1 MKIGQR
7 SLLGYLPAQVIK
19 CVLDGKIKENQKYP
33 FDIPMK
39 TVSLFAD
46 ISGFTKLS
54 EKFSKKGRRGPEFLA
69 FCLNRYMELL
79 INIIG
84 KNGGDIFK
92 FAGDALLVIWPASE
106 NNDLEEYSVRAF
118 HCAKQIQ
125 KKLNNL
131 DMGIG
136 NRLCVKVGL
145 GVGDCSIFYVGGTFK
160 RSEYLI
166 VGSAMKQA
174 CSAECH
180 ATQGGQIIVSEKMH
194 FYLDNYFKFKKCE
207 KDMAHLDADDMAY
220 FLYLEDKEIKYKKI
234 QIKAE
239 ALLMRTKFNQEKL
252 ANNTNIL
259 RTFVPAAITG
269 YLDIEMENWCKEL
282 RLLTIMFI
290 QLSVDLKDTETLKG
304 REKIQNVVSTVQ
316 VCVYKTRGSL
326 NKFLMDDKGSVMLCC
341 WGLPPFST
349 PDDSVRAV
357 YSANLILKEL
367 KEKYEV
373 KALIGITTGCCFT
386 GVCGSSGGRR
396 EYSLLGEIVN
406 LSARYMQTA
415 IMIYE
420 AQKENPEFSEHKGK
434 KSIFLCEK
442 TKNLIQNKIFCEFR
456 ISYQLKG
463 FSVKFNHYS
472 PIDEGKIRK
481 ITIDSIY
488 QLIKTHKNNKTNEKI
503 NKGFEPEPVNDNII
517 GLESEK
523 KTINEKFQEVL
534 KTKES
539 RAILITG
546 IIGSGKSFLVR
557 NQLIEI
563 MKKNSEHQIMQN
575 IDKILFIS
583 NQSPITHTIQM
594 NGFQDCMRKMHAA
607 IAAKRAEKNR
617 NDAKNEADYLYEM
630 IVSSNNQ
637 RFLRYI
643 AEILACDL
651 SKYYSEENQ
660 GPKVDAKTM
669 ALSGDPFFS
678 PISYEHNKEEL
689 TKLSDFFVKLVMEY
703 QNLILKNKLPII
715 LVVEDSQMLDGL
727 SVRFIMDM
735 LFRFT
740 RNDIKNIFLV
750 CTFQSL
756 VCDLKDN
763 EKEKY
768 LILNKDLNETFNSYG
783 TIIEMKPFMKIEDV
797 AELIKDNVKYFHP
810 DEETEKAK
818 KEGENTKR
826 NKSGSEDGKDDYIKI
841 NLDNI
846 PDEVIKALL
855 PLCIKGSPLFIIEL
869 AQALI
874 DQEYILVENGHK
886 LVLSEEF
893 KTMIE
898 LRDFRKIKI
907 PFIIEKVLGNII
919 DSLKCM
925 EIIILKQASV
935 IGNIFD
941 IDILTDLLSTFSTNF
956 DDLFEAIRNFE
967 AFGIIEVLY
976 DLKPKHLVAMFS
988 IPLMREVLYQRL
1000 LVEQRCDIHS
1010 RVARKMEFSKYS
1022 YMPKKTEYEILKN
1035 HLEASEST
1043 LMKSIE
1049 DDNMNKTSDRV
1060 NGNLANRKILITK
1073 DIIEKLKIV
1082 DLKITSS
1089 YSEIKKQFMPMLLS
1103 AKITKKDEHGG
1114 KVEER
1119 FAVLTNKKLCY
1130 YYNENNYNDNSEP
1143 LASFFLKDI
1152 YQITILSR
1160 DQIDDKNY
1168 YLEIKV
1174 SAWYKKSELKEDRDF
1189 IIGFA
1194 TPEETS
1200 KWEIALNFLRIK
1212 NMYDE
1217 FTSNFGMI
1225 QLPLNNEFS
1234 LIENKKYKR
1243 KLNIKPRDP
1252 RDYKAG
1258 GAMNQNQKEFKEEMD
1273 GKKKGLEKNG
1283 IKGNVGRKKTI
1294 TNNTLIP
1301 DQEKE
1306 KIEKKNLNCVDT
1318 NAKEIF
1324 KYGFGLFLAIIQ
1336 DSISTQKVDYSYV
1349 PRHICVKENKA
1360 FYEKGNL
1367 NYDDNSHSGQDS

>member
-1 MKIGQR
+1 MKVGQR

-54 EKFSKKGRRGPEFLA
+54 EKFSKKGRKGPEFLA

-106 NNDLEEYSVRAF
+106 SNDLEEYAVRSF

-136 NRLCVKVGL
+136 NRLSVKVGL
-145 GVGDCSIFYVGGTFK
+145 GFGDCSIFYVGGTFK

-166 VGSAMKQA
+166 VGPAMKQA

-180 ATQGGQIIVSEKMH
+180 ATQGGQIIISEKMYN
-194 FYLDNYFKFKKCE
+194 YLEKYFNFKKCD
-207 KDMAHLDADDMAY
+207 KDMAHLDSDDMAY
-220 FLYLEDKEIKYKKI
+220 YLYLEDKDIKFRKI
-234 QIKAE
+234 QVKAE

-269 YLDIEMENWCKEL
+269 YLDIEQENWCKET

-349 PDDSVRAV
+349 ADDSVRAV

-367 KEKYEV
+367 KEKYDV

-386 GVCGSSGGRR
+386 GVCGSAGGRR

-420 AQKENPEFSEHKGK
+420 AQKENPEFIEHKGK

-463 FSVKFNHYS
+463 FSIKFNHYS

-488 QLIKTHKNNKTNEKI
+488 QLIKTHKNNKINEK
-503 NKGFEPEPVNDNII
+503 NNRGFESDIVNDNLI
-517 GLESEK
+517 GLENEK
-523 KTINEKFQEVL
+523 RIINENFAEVL
-534 KTKES
+534 SSKVSKG
-539 RAILITG
+539 ILITG
-546 IIGSGKSFLVR
+546 IIGSGKSFLIR
-557 NQLIEI
+557 NQIIDI
-563 MKKNSEHQIMQN
+563 MRKYSDNNIGQN

-594 NGFQDCMRKMHAA
+594 NGFQEGMRKMYSALL
-607 IAAKRAEKNR
+607 AKRTEKN
-617 NDAKNEADYLYEM
+617 KNRHSQEESDFLYEM
-630 IVSSNNQ
+630 ISSSNNT
-637 RFLRYI
+637 RYLRYI
-643 AEILACDL
+643 ADILGCDL
-651 SKYYSEENQ
+651 SKYYTEENQ
-660 GPKVDAKTM
+660 GPTVDSKTM

-678 PISYEHNKEEL
+678 PINYEHNKDEL
-689 TKLSDFFVKLVMEY
+689 TKLSDFFVKLILEY
-703 QNLILKNKLPII
+703 QNQILKNKLPII
-715 LVVEDSQMLDGL
+715 LVVEDSQQLDGL
-727 SVRFIMDM
+727 SVRFIMDI

-740 RNDIKNIFLV
+740 RGDLKNIFLV

-768 LILNKDLNETFNSYG
+768 LPLNKDLNETFISYG

-797 AELIKDNVKYFHP
+797 AELIKENIRYYHRDDDNMKN
-810 DEETEKAK
+810 K
-818 KEGENTKR
+818 KESINKR
-826 NKSGSEDGKDDYIKI
+826 NKSDNDEAKDDYIKI

-874 DQEYILVENGHK
+874 DQGFIFVKDGHK
-886 LVLSEEF
+886 LELSEEF
-893 KTMIE
+893 KTMLT
-898 LRDFRKIKI
+898 LRDYRKLKI

-919 DSLKCM
+919 DALKCM

-941 IDILTDLLSTFSTNF
+941 IDILSDLLSTFSTNF

-1000 LVEQRCDIHS
+1000 LVEQKSDIHS

-1022 YMPKKTEYEILKN
+1022 YMPKKIEYEILKR
-1035 HLEASEST
+1035 HLEASENT
-1043 LMKSIE
+1043 LMTSLEE
-1049 DDNMNKTSDRV
+1049 DNINKNSDRI

-1089 YSEIKKQFMPMLLS
+1089 YSEIKKQFMPMLLD
-1103 AKITKKDEHGG
+1103 ANITKKDEHGG
-1114 KVEER
+1114 KVEKR
-1119 FAVLTNKKLCY
+1119 YAVLTNKKFCY

-1160 DQIDDKNY
+1160 DQFDEKNF

-1174 SAWYKKSELKEDRDF
+1174 SSWYKKSEPKEDRDF
-1189 IIGFA
+1189 IIGFG
-1194 TPEETS
+1194 TPEEMS

-1234 LIENKKYKR
+1234 LIESK
-1243 KLNIKPRDP
+1243 NIKPRD
-1252 RDYKAG
+1252 YKLG
-1258 GAMNQNQKEFKEEMD
+1258 GVLVQHSKELKEDIDE
-1273 GKKKGLEKNG
+1273 KKKGLDKNG
-1283 IKGNVGRKKTI
+1283 INGKNLGRKKTI

-1306 KIEKKNLNCVDT
+1306 KTEKKNLNCVDK
-1318 NAKEIF
+1318 NSKEIF

-1336 DSISTQKVDYSYV
+1336 DSISTQKVDYSCA
-1349 PRHICVKENKA
+1349 PKHIAIKENKP
-1360 FYEKGNL
+1360 FYDKDKDNLENSFSGN
-1367 NYDDNSHSGQDS
+1367 DS

>member
-1 MKIGQR
+1 MKVGQR

-54 EKFSKKGRRGPEFLA
+54 EKFSKKGRKGPEFLA

-136 NRLCVKVGL
+136 NRLSVKVGL
-145 GVGDCSIFYVGGTFK
+145 GFGDCSIFYVGGTFK

-166 VGSAMKQA
+166 VGPAMKQA

-194 FYLDNYFKFKKCE
+194 NYLEKYFKFKKCD

-220 FLYLEDKEIKYKKI
+220 YLYLEDKDIKFRKI
-234 QIKAE
+234 QVKAE

-269 YLDIEMENWCKEL
+269 YLDIEQENWCKET

-349 PDDSVRAV
+349 ADDSVRAV

-367 KEKYEV
+367 KEKYDV

-420 AQKENPEFSEHKGK
+420 AQKENPEFIEHKGK

-442 TKNLIQNKIFCEFR
+442 TKNLIQNKIFSEFR
-456 ISYQLKG
+456 ISVQLKG
-463 FSVKFNHYS
+463 FSIKFNHYS

-488 QLIKTHKNNKTNEKI
+488 QLIKTHKNNKTNEK
-503 NKGFEPEPVNDNII
+503 NNRGFESDTVNDNII
-517 GLESEK
+517 GLENEK
-523 KTINEKFQEVL
+523 KIINEKFEEVL

-539 RAILITG
+539 KAILITG
-546 IIGSGKSFLVR
+546 IIGSGKSFLIR
-557 NQLIEI
+557 NQLIDI
-563 MKKNSEHQIMQN
+563 MRKYSDNQIVQN

-594 NGFQDCMRKMHAA
+594 NGFQDCMRKMHQALTT
-607 IAAKRAEKNR
+607 KRIEKS
-617 NDAKNEADYLYEM
+617 KNNPQDEKEFLYDM
-630 IVSSNNQ
+630 INNTNNT
-637 RFLRYI
+637 RYLRYI
-643 AEILACDL
+643 SDILGCDL
-651 SKYYSEENQ
+651 SKYYTEENQ
-660 GPKVDAKTM
+660 GPTVDAKTM

-678 PISYEHNKEEL
+678 PINYENNKDEL
-689 TKLSDFFVKLVMEY
+689 TKLSDFFVKLVLEY
-703 QNLILKNKLPII
+703 QSQILKNKLPII
-715 LVVEDSQMLDGL
+715 LVVEDSQQLDGL
-727 SVRFIMDM
+727 SVRFIMDI

-740 RNDIKNIFLV
+740 RGDLKNIFLI
-750 CTFQSL
+750 CTFQTL

-768 LILNKDLNETFNSYG
+768 LPLNKDLNETFVSYG

-797 AELIKDNVKYFHP
+797 AELIKDNIKFYHR
-810 DEETEKAK
+810 DEQTEKKESDNK
-818 KEGENTKR
+818 KDKTCVDD
-826 NKSGSEDGKDDYIKI
+826 NKNDHIKI

-846 PDEVIKALL
+846 PEEVIKALL

-874 DQEYILVENGHK
+874 DQGFILVKNGHI
-886 LVLSEEF
+886 LELSEEF
-893 KTMIE
+893 KTMLT
-898 LRDFRKIKI
+898 LRDYRKIKI

-919 DSLKCM
+919 DALKCM
-925 EIIILKQASV
+925 QIIILKQASV

-941 IDILTDLLSTFSTNF
+941 IDILSDLLSTFSTNF
-956 DDLFEAIRNFE
+956 DDLLEAIRNFE
-967 AFGIIEVLY
+967 AFGIIEILY

-1000 LVEQRCDIHS
+1000 LVEQKSDIHS

-1022 YMPKKTEYEILKN
+1022 YMPKKIEYEILKS

-1043 LMKSIE
+1043 LMTSLEE
-1049 DDNMNKTSDRV
+1049 DNRNKNSDKI
-1060 NGNLANRKILITK
+1060 NGNLGNRKILITK
-1073 DIIEKLKIV
+1073 EIIEKLKIV

-1089 YSEIKKQFMPMLLS
+1089 YSEIKKQFMPMLLD
-1103 AKITKKDEHGG
+1103 ATIIKKDEHGG
-1114 KVEER
+1114 KVEIR
-1119 FAVLTNKKLCY
+1119 YAVLTNKKFCY
-1130 YYNENNYNDNSEP
+1130 YYNEKNYNDNSEP

-1160 DQIDDKNY
+1160 DQFDEKNF

-1174 SAWYKKSELKEDRDF
+1174 SSWYKKSELKEDRDF
-1189 IIGFA
+1189 IIGFSTA
-1194 TPEETS
+1194 EEMS

-1234 LIENKKYKR
+1234 LIESKKYKR
-1243 KLNIKPRDP
+1243 KLNIKT
-1252 RDYKAG
+1252 RDYKLG
-1258 GAMNQNQKEFKEEMD
+1258 GALMNYSKEYKEEMD
-1273 GKKKGLEKNG
+1273 GKKKMVDKNG
-1283 IKGNVGRKKTI
+1283 INGKNVGRKKTI

-1306 KIEKKNLNCVDT
+1306 KTEKKNLNCVDT

-1336 DSISTQKVDYSYV
+1336 ESISTQKVDYSCA
-1349 PRHICVKENKA
+1349 PRHIAIKENKP
-1360 FYEKGNL
+1360 FYDKDVEHDENSFSGN
-1367 NYDDNSHSGQDS
+1367 DS

>member
-1 MKIGQR
+1 MKVGQR

-33 FDIPMK
+33 FDVPMK

-92 FAGDALLVIWPASE
+92 FAGDALLVIWPSSE

-166 VGSAMKQA
+166 VGPAMKQA

-180 ATQGGQIIVSEKMH
+180 ATQGGQIIVSEKMYN
-194 FYLDNYFKFKKCE
+194 YLEKYFKFKKCD

-220 FLYLEDKEIKYKKI
+220 YLYLEDKSIKFRKI
-234 QIKAE
+234 QVKAE

-349 PDDSVRAV
+349 ADDSVRAV

-367 KEKYEV
+367 KEKYDV

-420 AQKENPEFSEHKGK
+420 AQKENPEFIEHKGK

-442 TKNLIQNKIFCEFR
+442 TKNLIQNKIFSEFR

-488 QLIKTHKNNKTNEKI
+488 QLIKTHKNNKTNEK
-503 NKGFEPEPVNDNII
+503 NNRGFEPDTVNDNVI
-517 GLESEK
+517 GLENEK
-523 KTINEKFQEVL
+523 RIINEKFEEVMT
-534 KTKES
+534 KKES

-546 IIGSGKSFLVR
+546 IIGSGKSFLIR

-563 MKKNSEHQIMQN
+563 MRKNSEHQIMQN

-594 NGFQDCMRKMHAA
+594 NGFQEIMRKMYSA
-607 IAAKRAEKNR
+607 IVAKRAEKNKNK
-617 NDAKNEADYLYEM
+617 NDLPDESEYLYEM
-630 IVSSNNQ
+630 IVNSNNIKY
-637 RFLRYI
+637 LRYI
-643 AEILACDL
+643 AEILVVNL

-660 GPKVDAKTM
+660 IPEDDPKTM
-669 ALSGDPFFS
+669 ALSGDSFFS
-678 PISYEHNKEEL
+678 PISYEHNKDEL
-689 TKLSDFFVKLVMEY
+689 TKLSDFFVKLIYEY
-703 QNLILKNKLPII
+703 QNVILKNKLPII
-715 LVVEDSQMLDGL
+715 LVIEDSQQLDGL
-727 SVRFIMDM
+727 SVRFIMD
-735 LFRFT
+735 LLLRFKMGY
-740 RNDIKNIFLV
+740 IKNIFLV

-768 LILNKDLNETFNSYG
+768 LGLNKDLNETFMSIG

-797 AELIKDNVKYFHP
+797 AELIKDNIKYYHL
-810 DEETEKAK
+810 DEETEKSK
-818 KEGENTKR
+818 KQMENNK
-826 NKSGSEDGKDDYIKI
+826 NKKSGGDGKDDYIKI
-841 NLDNI
+841 NLDTI
-846 PDEVIKALL
+846 PDEVIKSIL

-869 AQALI
+869 TQALI
-874 DQEYILVENGHK
+874 DQEYILVKNGHI
-886 LVLSEEF
+886 LELSEEF
-893 KTMIE
+893 NTMKN
-898 LRDFRKIKI
+898 LRDYRKIKI

-919 DSLKCM
+919 DALKCM

-941 IDILTDLLSTFSTNF
+941 IDILSDLLSTFSTNF

-967 AFGIIEVLY
+967 SFGIIEVLY

-1022 YMPKKTEYEILKN
+1022 YMPKKIEYEILKR

-1043 LMKSIE
+1043 LMTSIE
-1049 DDNMNKTSDRV
+1049 EDNMNRTTDRI

-1089 YSEIKKQFMPMLLS
+1089 YSEIKKQFMPMLLD

-1114 KVEER
+1114 KVEIR
-1119 FAVLTNKKLCY
+1119 YAVLTNKKFCY
-1130 YYNENNYNDNSEP
+1130 YYNESNYNDNSEP

-1160 DQIDDKNY
+1160 DQFDEKNF

-1174 SAWYKKSELKEDRDF
+1174 SSWYKKSEPKEDRDF
-1189 IIGFA
+1189 IIGFG
-1194 TPEETS
+1194 TQEEMS

-1234 LIENKKYKR
+1234 LIESKKYKR
-1243 KLNIKPRDP
+1243 KLNIKPRD
-1252 RDYKAG
+1252 YKLG
-1258 GAMNQNQKEFKEEMD
+1258 GGLMQHSKEFKEEMD
-1273 GKKKGLEKNG
+1273 GKKKMLEKNG

-1306 KIEKKNLNCVDT
+1306 KTEKKNLNCVDT

-1336 DSISTQKVDYSYV
+1336 ESISTQKVDYSCA
-1349 PRHICVKENKA
+1349 PNHIAIKENKV
-1360 FYEKGNL
+1360 FYDKNNL
-1367 NYDDNSHSGQDS
+1367 NRDENSLSGNDS

>member
-1 MKIGQR
+1 MKVGQR

-33 FDIPMK
+33 FDVPMK

-54 EKFSKKGRRGPEFLA
+54 EKFSKKGRKGPEFLA

-136 NRLCVKVGL
+136 NRLSVKVGL
-145 GVGDCSIFYVGGTFK
+145 GFGDCSIFYVGGTFK

-166 VGSAMKQA
+166 VGPAMKQA

-180 ATQGGQIIVSEKMH
+180 ATQGGQIIVSEKMYN
-194 FYLDNYFKFKKCE
+194 YLEKYFKFEKCE
-207 KDMAHLDADDMAY
+207 KDMAHIDSDDMAY
-220 FLYLEDKEIKYKKI
+220 YLYLEDKEIKFRKI
-234 QIKAE
+234 QVKAE

-269 YLDIEMENWCKEL
+269 YLDIEMENWCKET

-349 PDDSVRAV
+349 ADDSVRAV

-367 KEKYEV
+367 KEKYDV

-386 GVCGSSGGRR
+386 GVCGSAGGRR

-420 AQKENPEFSEHKGK
+420 NQKENPEFIEHKGK

-463 FSVKFNHYS
+463 FSIKFNHYS

-481 ITIDSIY
+481 ISIDSIY

-503 NKGFEPEPVNDNII
+503 NRGFESDMVNDNII
-517 GLESEK
+517 GLENEKRIINDKFEEVLTEK
-523 KTINEKFQEVL
+523 KSEG
-534 KTKES
+534 
-539 RAILITG
+539 ILITG
-546 IIGSGKSFLVR
+546 IIGSGKSFLIR
-557 NQLIEI
+557 NQIIDI
-563 MKKNSEHQIMQN
+563 MRKYSDKPIVQN

-594 NGFQDCMRKMHAA
+594 NGFQEAMRKMFSAL
-607 IAAKRAEKNR
+607 AAKIMEKNKSQ
-617 NDAKNEADYLYEM
+617 NDPNAESDYLYEM
-630 IVSSNNQ
+630 IDSTNNT
-637 RFLRYI
+637 RHLRYI
-643 AEILACDL
+643 ADILGYNM
-651 SKYYSEENQ
+651 SRFYNEENESLT
-660 GPKVDAKTM
+660 VDAKTM

-678 PISYEHNKEEL
+678 PINYENNKDDL
-689 TKLSDFFVKLVMEY
+689 TRLSDFFIKLVMEY
-703 QNLILKNKLPII
+703 QNQILKHKLPII
-715 LVVEDSQMLDGL
+715 FIVEDSQQLDGL
-727 SVRFIMDM
+727 SVRFVMDI
-735 LFRFT
+735 LLRFKIG
-740 RNDIKNIFLV
+740 DVKNIFMI

-768 LILNKDLNETFNSYG
+768 LPLNKDLNETFLSCG
-783 TIIEMKPFMKIEDV
+783 TVIEMKPFMKIEEV
-797 AELIKDNVKYFHP
+797 AELIKDNIKYYHR
-810 DEETEKAK
+810 DDDLEKAK
-818 KEGENTKR
+818 KEENKK
-826 NKSGSEDGKDDYIKI
+826 NKGGDNGKDDYIKI
-841 NLDNI
+841 NLDDI

-874 DQEYILVENGHK
+874 DQGFILVKDGHR
-886 LVLSEEF
+886 LQLSEEF
-893 KTMIE
+893 VTMKN
-898 LRDFRKIKI
+898 LRDYRKIKI

-919 DSLKCM
+919 DALKCM

-941 IDILTDLLSTFSTNF
+941 IDILSDLLSLFSTNF
-956 DDLFEAIRNFE
+956 DDLLEAIRNFE
-967 AFGIIEVLY
+967 TFGIIEVLY

-1000 LVEQRCDIHS
+1000 LVEQKSDIHS

-1022 YMPKKTEYEILKN
+1022 YMAKKIEYEILKR

-1043 LMKSIE
+1043 LMTSLEE
-1049 DDNMNKTSDRV
+1049 DNINKNSDRI

-1089 YSEIKKQFMPMLLS
+1089 YSEIKKQFMPMLLD
-1103 AKITKKDEHGG
+1103 ATITKKDEHGG
-1114 KVEER
+1114 KVEIR
-1119 FAVLTNKKLCY
+1119 YAVLTNKKFCY
-1130 YYNENNYNDNSEP
+1130 YYNVDNYNDNSEP

-1160 DQIDDKNY
+1160 DQFDEKNF

-1174 SAWYKKSELKEDRDF
+1174 SSWYKKSEPKEDRDF
-1189 IIGFA
+1189 IIGFS
-1194 TPEETS
+1194 TPEEMS
-1200 KWEIALNFLRIK
+1200 NWEIALNFLRIK

-1234 LIENKKYKR
+1234 LIESKKYKR
-1243 KLNIKPRDP
+1243 KLNIKPRD
-1252 RDYKAG
+1252 YKLG
-1258 GAMNQNQKEFKEEMD
+1258 GVLMQHSKEFKEE
-1273 GKKKGLEKNG
+1273 KKGMDKNMVNG
-1283 IKGNVGRKKTI
+1283 KNVGRKKTI

-1306 KIEKKNLNCVDT
+1306 KTEKKNLNCVDT

-1336 DSISTQKVDYSYV
+1336 ESISNQKVEYSRA
-1349 PRHICVKENKA
+1349 PRHIAVKENKA
-1360 FYEKGNL
+1360 FYDKNNPHEENSFSGN
-1367 NYDDNSHSGQDS
+1367 DS

>member
-1 MKIGQR
+1 MKVGQR

-54 EKFSKKGRRGPEFLA
+54 EKFSKKGRKGPEFLA

-106 NNDLEEYSVRAF
+106 NNDLEEYAVRAF

-136 NRLCVKVGL
+136 NRLSVKVGL
-145 GVGDCSIFYVGGTFK
+145 GFGDCSIFYVGGTFK

-166 VGSAMKQA
+166 VGPAMKQA

-180 ATQGGQIIVSEKMH
+180 ATQGGQIIISEKM
-194 FYLDNYFKFKKCE
+194 FNYLEKYFIFAKCD
-207 KDMAHLDADDMAY
+207 KDLAHLDSDDMAY
-220 FLYLEDKEIKYKKI
+220 FLYEKDKEIKFRKI
-234 QIKAE
+234 QVKAE
-239 ALLMRTKFNQEKL
+239 ALLMRTKFSQEKL

-269 YLDIEMENWCKEL
+269 YLDIEQENWCKET

-349 PDDSVRAV
+349 ADDSVRAV

-367 KEKYEV
+367 KEKYDV

-420 AQKENPEFSEHKGK
+420 AQKENPEFIEHKGK

-488 QLIKTHKNNKTNEKI
+488 QLIKTHKNNKINEK
-503 NKGFEPEPVNDNII
+503 NNRGFESDIVNDNII
-517 GLESEK
+517 GLE
-523 KTINEKFQEVL
+523 NEKRIINNEFEEVL
-534 KTKES
+534 SKKIS
-539 RAILITG
+539 KGILITG
-546 IIGSGKSFLVR
+546 IIGSGKSFLIR
-557 NQLIEI
+557 NQIIDI
-563 MKKNSEHQIMQN
+563 MRKHSDNHIGQN

-594 NGFQDCMRKMHAA
+594 NGFQECMRKMYSALL
-607 IAAKRAEKNR
+607 AKRAEKNKS
-617 NDAKNEADYLYEM
+617 KNSQEESNFLYEM
-630 IVSSNNQ
+630 INSSNNT
-637 RFLRYI
+637 RYLRYI
-643 AEILACDL
+643 ADILGCDL
-651 SKYYSEENQ
+651 SRYYSEENQ
-660 GPKVDAKTM
+660 GPTVDAKTM

-678 PISYEHNKEEL
+678 PINYEHNKDEL
-689 TKLSDFFVKLVMEY
+689 SKLSDFFVKLILEY
-703 QNLILKNKLPII
+703 QNQILKNKLPII
-715 LVVEDSQMLDGL
+715 FVVEDSQQLDGL
-727 SVRFIMDM
+727 SVRFVMDI
-735 LFRFT
+735 LFRFA
-740 RNDIKNIFLV
+740 REDLKNIFLI

-768 LILNKDLNETFNSYG
+768 LPLNKDLNETFLAYG

-797 AELIKDNVKYFHP
+797 RELIKENIRYYHRDDDNIKN
-810 DEETEKAK
+810 K
-818 KEGENTKR
+818 KEPINKR
-826 NKSGSEDGKDDYIKI
+826 NKSDNDEAKDDYIKI
-841 NLDNI
+841 NLDDI
-846 PDEVIKALL
+846 PDEIIKALL

-874 DQEYILVENGHK
+874 DQGLIFVKDGHK
-886 LVLSEEF
+886 LELSEEF
-893 KTMIE
+893 KTMLT
-898 LRDFRKIKI
+898 LRDYRKLKI
-907 PFIIEKVLGNII
+907 PFIIEKVLGNIV
-919 DSLKCM
+919 DALKCM

-941 IDILTDLLSTFSTNF
+941 IDILSDLLSTFSTNF

-1000 LVEQRCDIHS
+1000 LVEQKSDIHS

-1022 YMPKKTEYEILKN
+1022 YMPKKIEYEILKR
-1035 HLEASEST
+1035 HLEASENT
-1043 LMKSIE
+1043 LMTSLEE
-1049 DDNMNKTSDRV
+1049 DNINKTSDRI

-1089 YSEIKKQFMPMLLS
+1089 YSEIKKQFMPMLLD
-1103 AKITKKDEHGG
+1103 AIITKKDEHGG
-1114 KVEER
+1114 KVEKR
-1119 FAVLTNKKLCY
+1119 YAVLTDKKFCY

-1160 DQIDDKNY
+1160 DQFDEKNF

-1174 SAWYKKSELKEDRDF
+1174 SSWYKKSEPKEDRDF

-1194 TPEETS
+1194 TPEEMS

-1234 LIENKKYKR
+1234 LIESKKYKR
-1243 KLNIKPRDP
+1243 KLNIKPRD
-1252 RDYKAG
+1252 YKLG
-1258 GAMNQNQKEFKEEMD
+1258 GVLVQHSKELKED
-1273 GKKKGLEKNG
+1273 DDKKKGLDKNG
-1283 IKGNVGRKKTI
+1283 IKGNNLGRKKTI

-1306 KIEKKNLNCVDT
+1306 KTEKKNLNCVDK

-1336 DSISTQKVDYSYV
+1336 DSISTQKVDYSCA
-1349 PRHICVKENKA
+1349 PSHIAIRENKPFYDKNKENQENS
-1360 FYEKGNL
+1360 FSGN
-1367 NYDDNSHSGQDS
+1367 DS

>member
-1 MKIGQR
+1 MKVGQR

-19 CVLDGKIKENQKYP
+19 CVLDGVIKENQKYP
-33 FDIPMK
+33 FAVPMK

-54 EKFSKKGRRGPEFLA
+54 EKFSKKGRKGPEFLA

-84 KNGGDIFK
+84 KNVGDIFK

-106 NNDLEEYSVRAF
+106 NNDLAEYSVRAF

-136 NRLCVKVGL
+136 NRLSVKVGL
-145 GVGDCSIFYVGGTFK
+145 GFGDCSIFYGGGTFK

-180 ATQGGQIIVSEKMH
+180 ATQGGQIIVSEKMYE
-194 FYLDNYFKFKKCE
+194 YLKEYFIFQKCDL
-207 KDMAHLDADDMAY
+207 DMAHLDADDM
-220 FLYLEDKEIKYKKI
+220 LYYLYKEDKNILYKNI
-234 QIKAE
+234 QVKAE
-239 ALLMRTKFNQEKL
+239 ALLMRTKFSQEKL

-269 YLDIEMENWCKEL
+269 YLDIEMENWCKET

-290 QLSVDLKDTETLKG
+290 QLSVDLKDTETPKG

-349 PDDSVRAV
+349 ADDSVRAV

-367 KEKYEV
+367 KEKYDV
-373 KALIGITTGCCFT
+373 MALIGITTGCCFT
-386 GVCGSSGGRR
+386 GVCGSAGGRR

-415 IMIYE
+415 IKIYE
-420 AQKENPEFSEHKGK
+420 AEKENPDFIEHKGK

-456 ISYQLKG
+456 ISMQLKG
-463 FSVKFNHYS
+463 FSIKFNHYS

-488 QLIKTHKNNKTNEKI
+488 QLIKTHKNNKTNEK
-503 NKGFEPEPVNDNII
+503 NSRGFESDIVYDNII
-517 GLESEK
+517 GLENEK
-523 KTINEKFQEVL
+523 KIINENFDRVL
-534 KTKES
+534 KKKES
-539 RAILITG
+539 RGILITG
-546 IIGSGKSFLVR
+546 IIGSGKSFLIR
-557 NQLIEI
+557 NQIIEI
-563 MKKNSEHQIMQN
+563 MRKYNDSPIVQN

-594 NGFQDCMRKMHAA
+594 NGFQECMRKMFTSLL
-607 IAAKRAEKNR
+607 AKRAEKIKK
-617 NDAKNEADYLYEM
+617 KNNTQEECDYLYEM
-630 IVSSNNQ
+630 INNTNNT
-637 RFLRYI
+637 RNLRYI
-643 AEILACDL
+643 ADILGTDL
-651 SKYYSEENQ
+651 SKYYTEKNQ
-660 GPKVDAKTM
+660 SPPVDAKTM
-669 ALSGDPFFS
+669 ALSGDPFFA
-678 PISYEHNKEEL
+678 PINYDHNKDEL
-689 TKLSDFFVKLVMEY
+689 TKLSDFFVKLVLEY
-703 QNLILKNKLPII
+703 QNQILKNKLPII
-715 LVVEDSQMLDGL
+715 LVVEDSQQLDGL
-727 SVRFIMDM
+727 SVRFIMDI

-740 RNDIKNIFLV
+740 RGDLKNILLV

-756 VCDLKDN
+756 ICDLKDN

-768 LILNKDLNETFNSYG
+768 LPLNKDLNETFISYG
-783 TIIEMKPFMKIEDV
+783 TIIEMKPFMKIEEV
-797 AELIKDNVKYFHP
+797 AELIKDNIKYYHI
-810 DEETEKAK
+810 DNESVGNK
-818 KEGENTKR
+818 KTNGDDNNKENLV
-826 NKSGSEDGKDDYIKI
+826 KI
-841 NLDNI
+841 NLDTI
-846 PDEVIKALL
+846 PDEVIKDLL
-855 PLCIKGSPLFIIEL
+855 PLCIKGTPLFIIEL
-869 AQALI
+869 TQALI
-874 DQEYILVENGHK
+874 NQGFISVENGHILK
-886 LVLSEEF
+886 LTEQF
-893 KTMIE
+893 KKMKK
-898 LRDFRKIKI
+898 LRDYRKLKI

-919 DSLKCM
+919 DALKCM

-941 IDILTDLLSTFSTNF
+941 IDILSDLLSTFSTNF
-956 DDLFEAIRNFE
+956 DDLLEAIRNFE

-1000 LVEQRCDIHS
+1000 LVEQKSDIHS

-1022 YMPKKTEYEILKN
+1022 YMPKNIEYEILKR

-1043 LMKSIE
+1043 LMTSLEE
-1049 DDNMNKTSDRV
+1049 DNINKNNDRV
-1060 NGNLANRKILITK
+1060 NGNLSNRKILITK

-1089 YSEIKKQFMPMLLS
+1089 YSEIKKQFMPMLLD
-1103 AKITKKDEHGG
+1103 AQITKKDEHGG
-1114 KVEER
+1114 KVEKR
-1119 FAVLTNKKLCY
+1119 YAVLTNKKFCY
-1130 YYNENNYNDNSEP
+1130 YYTEDNYNNNNEP

-1160 DQIDDKNY
+1160 DQFDEKNF

-1174 SAWYKKSELKEDRDF
+1174 SSWYKKSEPKEDRDF
-1189 IIGFA
+1189 IIGFS
-1194 TPEETS
+1194 TPEEMS

-1234 LIENKKYKR
+1234 LFESKKYKR
-1243 KLNIKPRDP
+1243 KLNIKPRD
-1252 RDYKAG
+1252 YKLTG
-1258 GAMNQNQKEFKEEMD
+1258 VMLQHSKELKDEKMLD
-1273 GKKKGLEKNG
+1273 KNG
-1283 IKGNVGRKKTI
+1283 ANLKNLGRKLTI
-1294 TNNTLIP
+1294 TNNILIP

-1306 KIEKKNLNCVDT
+1306 KKEKDNLNCVDK

-1336 DSISTQKVDYSYV
+1336 ESISTQKIDFSGA
-1349 PRHICVKENKA
+1349 PKHIAVKENKL
-1360 FYEKGNL
+1360 FYEKNQLREENSLSGNE
-1367 NYDDNSHSGQDS
+1367 S

>member
-1 MKIGQR
+1 MKVGQR

-145 GVGDCSIFYVGGTFK
+145 GIGECSIFYVGGTFK

-180 ATQGGQIIVSEKMH
+180 ATQGGQIIVSEKMYD
-194 FYLDNYFKFKKCE
+194 YLEKYFKFKKCD

-220 FLYLEDKEIKYKKI
+220 YLYLDDKDKKFRKI
-234 QIKAE
+234 QVKAE

-290 QLSVDLKDTETLKG
+290 QLSVDLKDTESAKG

-367 KEKYEV
+367 KEKYDV

-386 GVCGSSGGRR
+386 GVCGSAGGRR

-420 AQKENPEFSEHKGK
+420 AQKENPEFYEHKGK

-481 ITIDSIY
+481 ISIDSIY
-488 QLIKTHKNNKTNEKI
+488 QLIKTHKNNKINEK
-503 NKGFEPEPVNDNII
+503 NNRTFEPDIINDNII
-517 GLESEK
+517 GLENEK
-523 KTINEKFQEVL
+523 KIINEKFEEVL
-534 KTKES
+534 RTKES

-546 IIGSGKSFLVR
+546 IIGSGKSYLLR
-557 NQLIEI
+557 NQLIEL
-563 MKKNSEHQIMQN
+563 MQKNSDTMIMSN

-594 NGFQDCMRKMHAA
+594 NGFQESMRKMYSALV
-607 IAAKRAEKNR
+607 AKRAEKYKNR
-617 NDAKNEADYLYEM
+617 TDAADESDFIYEM
-630 IVSSNNQ
+630 IQNSNNTKYI
-637 RFLRYI
+637 RYI
-643 AEILACDL
+643 AEILNCNL
-651 SKYYSEENQ
+651 SKYYSSENE
-660 GPKVDAKTM
+660 GPVVDAKTM

-678 PISYEHNKEEL
+678 PINYEHNKDEL
-689 TKLSDFFVKLVMEY
+689 TRLSEFFEKLIVEY
-703 QNLILKNKLPII
+703 QNQILKNKLPLII
-715 LVVEDSQMLDGL
+715 VVEDSQQLDGL
-727 SVRFIMDM
+727 SVRFIMDI
-735 LFRFT
+735 LFKFT
-740 RNDIKNIFLV
+740 RREIRNVFLI

-768 LILNKDLNETFNSYG
+768 LGLNKDLNMTFMSYG

-797 AELIKDNVKYFHP
+797 AELIKDNIKYYHR
-810 DEETEKAK
+810 DEETEKTK
-818 KEGENTKR
+818 KESEM
-826 NKSGSEDGKDDYIKI
+826 NKKKNGTSGNKDDYIKI
-841 NLDNI
+841 NLDTI

-874 DQEYILVENGHK
+874 DQEYILVKDGHI
-886 LVLSEEF
+886 LELSQEF
-893 KTMIE
+893 KTMLD
-898 LRDFRKIKI
+898 LRDYRKIKI

-941 IDILTDLLSTFSTNF
+941 IDILSDLLSTFSTNF

-1000 LVEQRCDIHS
+1000 LVEQRADIHS

-1022 YMPKKTEYEILKN
+1022 YMPKKIEYEILKS
-1035 HLEASEST
+1035 HLEASECT
-1043 LMKSIE
+1043 LMTSIE
-1049 DDNMNKTSDRV
+1049 EDNMNRSADRIS
-1060 NGNLANRKILITK
+1060 GNLANRKILITK

-1089 YSEIKKQFMPMLLS
+1089 YSEIKKQFMPMLLE
-1103 AKITKKDEHGG
+1103 ANITKKDEHGG
-1114 KVEER
+1114 KVEKR
-1119 FAVLTNKKLCY
+1119 YAVLTNKKFCY
-1130 YYNENNYNDNSEP
+1130 YYNENNYIDNSEP

-1160 DQIDDKNY
+1160 DQFDEKSF

-1174 SAWYKKSELKEDRDF
+1174 SSWYKKSEPKEDRDF
-1189 IIGFA
+1189 IIGFSTA
-1194 TPEETS
+1194 EEMS
-1200 KWEIALNFLRIK
+1200 KWEIALNFLRMK

-1234 LIENKKYKR
+1234 LIESKKYKR
-1243 KLNIKPRDP
+1243 KLNIKPRD
-1252 RDYKAG
+1252 YKLG
-1258 GAMNQNQKEFKEEMD
+1258 GVLMQHSKEEMD
-1273 GKKKGLEKNG
+1273 GKKKLMDKNSING
-1283 IKGNVGRKKTI
+1283 KNVGRKKTI

-1306 KIEKKNLNCVDT
+1306 KTEKKNLNTVDT

-1336 DSISTQKVDYSYV
+1336 ESISTQKVDYSCA
-1349 PRHICVKENKA
+1349 PKHIAVEENKV
-1360 FYEKGNL
+1360 FYDKNNEDND
-1367 NYDDNSHSGQDS
+1367 DDNSNSSNDSN

>member
-1 MKIGQR
+1 MKVGQR

-54 EKFSKKGRRGPEFLA
+54 EKFSKKGRKGPEFLA

-106 NNDLEEYSVRAF
+106 NNDLEEYAVRAF

-136 NRLCVKVGL
+136 NRLSVKVGL
-145 GVGDCSIFYVGGTFK
+145 GFGDCSIFYVGGTFK

-166 VGSAMKQA
+166 VGPAMKQA

-180 ATQGGQIIVSEKMH
+180 ATQGGQIIISEKM
-194 FYLDNYFKFKKCE
+194 FNYLEKYFIFAKCD
-207 KDMAHLDADDMAY
+207 KDLAHLDSDDMAY
-220 FLYLEDKEIKYKKI
+220 FLYEKDKEIKFRKI
-234 QIKAE
+234 QVKAE
-239 ALLMRTKFNQEKL
+239 ALLMRTKFSQEKL

-269 YLDIEMENWCKEL
+269 YLDIEQENWCKET

-349 PDDSVRAV
+349 ADDSVRAV

-367 KEKYEV
+367 KEKYDV

-420 AQKENPEFSEHKGK
+420 AQKENPEFIEHKGK

-488 QLIKTHKNNKTNEKI
+488 QLIKTHKNNKINEK
-503 NKGFEPEPVNDNII
+503 NNRGFESDIVNDNII
-517 GLESEK
+517 GLE
-523 KTINEKFQEVL
+523 NEKRIINNEFEEVL
-534 KTKES
+534 SKKIS
-539 RAILITG
+539 KGILITG
-546 IIGSGKSFLVR
+546 IIGSGKSFLIR
-557 NQLIEI
+557 NQIIDI
-563 MKKNSEHQIMQN
+563 MRKHSDSHIGQN

-594 NGFQDCMRKMHAA
+594 NGFQECMRKMYSALL
-607 IAAKRAEKNR
+607 AKRAEKNKS
-617 NDAKNEADYLYEM
+617 KNSQEESNFLYEM
-630 IVSSNNQ
+630 INSSNNT
-637 RFLRYI
+637 RYLRYI
-643 AEILACDL
+643 ADILGCDL
-651 SKYYSEENQ
+651 SRYYSEENQ
-660 GPKVDAKTM
+660 GPTVDAKTM

-678 PISYEHNKEEL
+678 PINYEHNKDEL
-689 TKLSDFFVKLVMEY
+689 SKLSDFFVKLILEY
-703 QNLILKNKLPII
+703 QNQILKNKLPII
-715 LVVEDSQMLDGL
+715 FVVEDSQQLDGL
-727 SVRFIMDM
+727 SVRFVMDI
-735 LFRFT
+735 LFRFA
-740 RNDIKNIFLV
+740 REDLKNIFLI

-768 LILNKDLNETFNSYG
+768 LPLNKDLNETFLAYG

-797 AELIKDNVKYFHP
+797 RELIKENIRYYHRDDDNIKN
-810 DEETEKAK
+810 K
-818 KEGENTKR
+818 KEPINKR
-826 NKSGSEDGKDDYIKI
+826 NKSDNDEAKDDYIKI
-841 NLDNI
+841 NLDDI
-846 PDEVIKALL
+846 PDEIIKALL

-874 DQEYILVENGHK
+874 DQGFIFVKDGHK
-886 LVLSEEF
+886 LELSEEF
-893 KTMIE
+893 KTMLT
-898 LRDFRKIKI
+898 LRDYRKLKI
-907 PFIIEKVLGNII
+907 PFIIEKVLGNIV
-919 DSLKCM
+919 DALKCM

-941 IDILTDLLSTFSTNF
+941 IDILSDLLSTFSTNF

-1000 LVEQRCDIHS
+1000 LVEQKSDIHS

-1022 YMPKKTEYEILKN
+1022 YMPKKIEYEILKR
-1035 HLEASEST
+1035 HLEASENT
-1043 LMKSIE
+1043 LMTSLEE
-1049 DDNMNKTSDRV
+1049 DNINKTSDRI

-1089 YSEIKKQFMPMLLS
+1089 YSEIKKQFMPMLLD
-1103 AKITKKDEHGG
+1103 AIITKKDEHGG
-1114 KVEER
+1114 KVEKR
-1119 FAVLTNKKLCY
+1119 YAVLTDKKFCY

-1160 DQIDDKNY
+1160 DQFDEKNF

-1174 SAWYKKSELKEDRDF
+1174 SSWYKKSEPKEDRDF

-1194 TPEETS
+1194 TPEEMS

-1234 LIENKKYKR
+1234 LIESKKYKR
-1243 KLNIKPRDP
+1243 KLNIKPRD
-1252 RDYKAG
+1252 YKLG
-1258 GAMNQNQKEFKEEMD
+1258 GVLVQHSKELKED
-1273 GKKKGLEKNG
+1273 DDKKKGLDKNG
-1283 IKGNVGRKKTI
+1283 IKGNNLGRKKTI

-1306 KIEKKNLNCVDT
+1306 KTEKKNLNCVDK

-1336 DSISTQKVDYSYV
+1336 DSISTQKVDYSCA
-1349 PRHICVKENKA
+1349 PSHIAIRENKPFYDKNKENQENS
-1360 FYEKGNL
+1360 FSGN
-1367 NYDDNSHSGQDS
+1367 DS

>member
-1 MKIGQR
+1 MKVGQR

-54 EKFSKKGRRGPEFLA
+54 EKFSKKGRKGPEFLA

-106 NNDLEEYSVRAF
+106 NNDLEEYAVRAF

-136 NRLCVKVGL
+136 NRLSVKVGL
-145 GVGDCSIFYVGGTFK
+145 GFGDCSIFYVGGTFK

-166 VGSAMKQA
+166 VGPAMKQA

-180 ATQGGQIIVSEKMH
+180 ATQGGQIIISEKM
-194 FYLDNYFKFKKCE
+194 FNYLEKYFIFAKCD
-207 KDMAHLDADDMAY
+207 KDLAHLDSDDMAY
-220 FLYLEDKEIKYKKI
+220 FLYEKDKEIKFRKI
-234 QIKAE
+234 QVKAE
-239 ALLMRTKFNQEKL
+239 ALLMRTKFSQEKL

-269 YLDIEMENWCKEL
+269 YLDIEQENWCKET

-349 PDDSVRAV
+349 ADDSVRAV

-367 KEKYEV
+367 KEKYDV

-420 AQKENPEFSEHKGK
+420 AQKENPEFIEHKGK

-488 QLIKTHKNNKTNEKI
+488 QLIKTHKNNKINEK
-503 NKGFEPEPVNDNII
+503 NNRGFESDIVNDNII
-517 GLESEK
+517 GLE
-523 KTINEKFQEVL
+523 NEKRIINNEFEEVL
-534 KTKES
+534 SKKIS
-539 RAILITG
+539 KGILITG
-546 IIGSGKSFLVR
+546 IIGSGKSFLIR
-557 NQLIEI
+557 NQIIDI
-563 MKKNSEHQIMQN
+563 MRKHSDSHIGQN

-594 NGFQDCMRKMHAA
+594 NGFQECMRKMYSALL
-607 IAAKRAEKNR
+607 AKRAEKNKS
-617 NDAKNEADYLYEM
+617 KNSQEESNFLYEM
-630 IVSSNNQ
+630 INSSNNT
-637 RFLRYI
+637 RYLRYI
-643 AEILACDL
+643 ADILGCDL
-651 SKYYSEENQ
+651 SRYYSEENQ
-660 GPKVDAKTM
+660 GPTVDAKTM

-678 PISYEHNKEEL
+678 PINYEHNKDEL
-689 TKLSDFFVKLVMEY
+689 SKLSDFFVKLILEY
-703 QNLILKNKLPII
+703 QNQILKNKLPII
-715 LVVEDSQMLDGL
+715 FVVEDSQQLDGL
-727 SVRFIMDM
+727 SVRFVMDI
-735 LFRFT
+735 LFRFA
-740 RNDIKNIFLV
+740 REDLKNIFLI

-768 LILNKDLNETFNSYG
+768 LPLNKDLNETFLAYG

-797 AELIKDNVKYFHP
+797 RELIKENIRYYHRDDDNIKN
-810 DEETEKAK
+810 K
-818 KEGENTKR
+818 KEPINKR
-826 NKSGSEDGKDDYIKI
+826 NKSDNDEAKDDYIKI
-841 NLDNI
+841 NLDDI
-846 PDEVIKALL
+846 PDEIIKALL

-874 DQEYILVENGHK
+874 DQGFIFVKDGHK
-886 LVLSEEF
+886 LELSEEF
-893 KTMIE
+893 KTMLT
-898 LRDFRKIKI
+898 LRDYRKLKI
-907 PFIIEKVLGNII
+907 PFIIEKVLGNIV
-919 DSLKCM
+919 DALKCM

-941 IDILTDLLSTFSTNF
+941 IDILSDLLSTFSTNF

-1000 LVEQRCDIHS
+1000 LVEQKSDIHS

-1022 YMPKKTEYEILKN
+1022 YMPKKIEYEILKR
-1035 HLEASEST
+1035 HLEASENT
-1043 LMKSIE
+1043 LMTSLEE
-1049 DDNMNKTSDRV
+1049 DNINKNSDRI

-1089 YSEIKKQFMPMLLS
+1089 YSEIKKQFMPMLLD
-1103 AKITKKDEHGG
+1103 AIITKKDEHGG
-1114 KVEER
+1114 KVEKR
-1119 FAVLTNKKLCY
+1119 YAVLTDKKFCY

-1160 DQIDDKNY
+1160 DQFDEKNF

-1174 SAWYKKSELKEDRDF
+1174 SSWYKKSEPKEDRDF

-1194 TPEETS
+1194 TPEEMS

-1234 LIENKKYKR
+1234 LIESKKYKR
-1243 KLNIKPRDP
+1243 KLNIKPRD
-1252 RDYKAG
+1252 YKLG
-1258 GAMNQNQKEFKEEMD
+1258 GVLVQHSKELKED
-1273 GKKKGLEKNG
+1273 DDKKKGLDKNG
-1283 IKGNVGRKKTI
+1283 IKGNNLGRKKTI

-1306 KIEKKNLNCVDT
+1306 KTEKKNLNCVDK

-1336 DSISTQKVDYSYV
+1336 DSISTQKVDYSCA
-1349 PRHICVKENKA
+1349 PSHIAIRENKPFYDKNKENQENS
-1360 FYEKGNL
+1360 FSGN
-1367 NYDDNSHSGQDS
+1367 DS

>member
-1 MKIGQR
+1 MKVGQR

-54 EKFSKKGRRGPEFLA
+54 EKFAKKGRKGPEFLA

-92 FAGDALLVIWPASE
+92 FAGDALLVIWPATE

-180 ATQGGQIIVSEKMH
+180 ATEGGQIIVSEKM
-194 FYLDNYFKFKKCE
+194 YNYIRDYFKFKKCE
-207 KDMAHLDADDMAY
+207 KDMAHADSDDMAY
-220 FLYLEDKEIKYKKI
+220 YLYLEDLDKKYKKL
-234 QIKAE
+234 QVKAE

-252 ANNTNIL
+252 ANNANIL

-269 YLDIEMENWCKEL
+269 YLDIEQENWCKDV

-290 QLSVDLKDTETLKG
+290 QLSVDLKDTETPKG

-326 NKFLMDDKGSVMLCC
+326 NKFLMDDKGSVILCC

-349 PDDSVRAV
+349 SDDPVRAV
-357 YSANLILKEL
+357 YSANLIVKEL
-367 KEKYEV
+367 KEKYNV
-373 KALIGITTGCCFT
+373 KALIGITTGSCFT

-420 AQKENPEFSEHKGK
+420 TQSENPEFSEHKGK
-434 KSIFLCEK
+434 KTMFLCEK

-456 ISYQLKG
+456 ISMQLKG

-472 PIDEGKIRK
+472 PLDEGKIRK
-481 ITIDSIY
+481 LNVDSLY
-488 QLIKTHKNNKTNEKI
+488 QLIKTHRNNKYNDK
-503 NKGFEPEPVNDNII
+503 NKMNFEQEIVSDVVI
-517 GLESEK
+517 GLEEEK
-523 KTINEKFQEVL
+523 NLIMEKFDNVV
-534 KTKES
+534 KKKES
-539 RAILITG
+539 EGILIRG
-546 IIGSGKSFLVR
+546 ILGSGKSFLLR

-563 MKKNSEHQIMQN
+563 MKKNKDGLIMQN

-583 NQSPITHTIQM
+583 NQSPITHSIRM
-594 NGFQDCMRKMHAA
+594 NGYQDMMRKICASVLD
-607 IAAKRAEKNR
+607 KNA
-617 NDAKNEADYLYEM
+617 DKNKADYLYNI
-630 IVSSNNQ
+630 IVATKCKKL
-637 RFLRYI
+637 LRYI
-643 AEILACDL
+643 AEILGCDL
-651 SKYYSEENQ
+651 KKYYSNENETPNID
-660 GPKVDAKTM
+660 PKMLTLA
-669 ALSGDPFFS
+669 GDPFFS
-678 PISYEHNKEEL
+678 PQNYEQNREDLKN
-689 TKLSDFFVKLVMEY
+689 LSNFFIRLVLEY
-703 QNLILKNKLPII
+703 QNQVLKHNFPII
-715 LVVEDSQMLDGL
+715 FVTEDTQQFDGL
-727 SVRFIMDM
+727 SVM
-735 LFRFT
+735 FT
-740 RNDIKNIFLV
+740 IELIKKFKTREIKNVFLIG
-750 CTFQSL
+750 TFQTLISE
-756 VCDLKDN
+756 LKDI
-763 EKEKY
+763 EKEKFVN
-768 LILNKDLNETFNSYG
+768 LNKDLTEAFMQNGS
-783 TIIEMKPFMKIEDV
+783 IIEMKPFVKLEEV
-797 AELIKDNVKYFHP
+797 SELIKENIKFYKPDIDNEHIKMEIMTKVR
-810 DEETEKAK
+810 EE
-818 KEGENTKR
+818 
-826 NKSGSEDGKDDYIKI
+826 DIKDNYIKI
-841 NLDNI
+841 NLDTI
-846 PDEVIKALL
+846 PEEVIKALL

-874 DQEYILVENGHK
+874 DQGYIFVKNGHQ
-886 LVLSEEF
+886 LELSDEF
-893 KTMIE
+893 QTMMR
-898 LRDFRKIKI
+898 LRDYRQIKI
-907 PFIIEKVLGNII
+907 PIIIEKVLGNII
-919 DSLKCM
+919 DGLKCI
-925 EIIILKQASV
+925 EIIILKEASV

-941 IDILTDLLSTFSTNF
+941 IDILGDLMSSFSTTF
-956 DDLFEAIRNFE
+956 DDLLDAIKNFE
-967 AFGIIEVLY
+967 SLGIIEILY
-976 DLKPKHLVAMFS
+976 DLKLKHLVAMFS
-988 IPLMREVLYQRL
+988 LPLMREVLYQRL
-1000 LVEQRCDIHS
+1000 LVEQRTEIHS
-1010 RVARKMEFSKYS
+1010 KVARKMEFSKYS
-1022 YMPKKTEYEILKN
+1022 YMPKEIEYEILKR
-1035 HLEASEST
+1035 HLEASENTMMNT
-1043 LMKSIE
+1043 LEE
-1049 DDNMNKTSDRV
+1049 DNEGRAIDRI
-1060 NGNLANRKILITK
+1060 NGNLSNRKILITK
-1073 DIIEKLKIV
+1073 QIIEKLKIV

-1089 YSEIKKQFMPMLLS
+1089 YHEIRKQFMPMLLD
-1103 AKITKKDEHGG
+1103 ATIIKKDEHGG
-1114 KVEER
+1114 KTER
-1119 FAVLTNKKLCY
+1119 RYAVLTNKKFCY
-1130 YYNENNYNDNSEP
+1130 YYEEKNYNDNSEP

-1160 DQIDDKNY
+1160 DQFDEKNF

-1174 SAWYKKSELKEDRDF
+1174 SSWYKKSELKEDRDF
-1189 IIGFA
+1189 IIGFS
-1194 TPEETS
+1194 TLEEMS

-1225 QLPLNNEFS
+1225 QLPLSNEFS
-1234 LIENKKYKR
+1234 LIESKKYKR
-1243 KLNIKPRDP
+1243 KLNIRP
-1252 RDYKAG
+1252 RDYKLG
-1258 GAMNQNQKEFKEEMD
+1258 NLNTQFSKVISNEESESKKAS
-1273 GKKKGLEKNG
+1273 GKYERFVNKN
-1283 IKGNVGRKKTI
+1283 RKKTI
-1294 TNNTLIP
+1294 SNNSLIP

-1306 KIEKKNLNCVDT
+1306 KVEKKNLNAVDK

-1324 KYGFGLFLAIIQ
+1324 KNGLGLFLAIIQ
-1336 DSISTQKVDYSYV
+1336 ESIRTHIVDYAKV
-1349 PRHICVKENKA
+1349 PEHLKENKN
-1360 FYEKGNL
+1360 FGDGDDINSMKG
-1367 NYDDNSHSGQDS
+1367 